1 MLLKV
6 NPGLIFYTVV
16 TFLLLLYILKKL
28 AWKPI
33 LGALEEREKRIQESL
48 ESAEKARRESEE
60 LLQKQHDMLESARK
74 EAQQILDQSRKAAEA
89 TRQEI
94 LANARAEAEQMLER
108 AKREIVLSRDKAIEE
123 IRNLAVDL
131 SIAAA
136 SKVIRK
142 TLSREEHRR
151 LVEEAIQEMKG
162 LS

>member
-1 MLLKV
+1 MLLKI

-16 TFLLLLYILKKL
+16 TFLLLLFILKKL

-33 LGALEEREKRIQESL
+33 LGALEERERRIQESL
-48 ESAEKARRESEE
+48 ESAEKARRESEA
-60 LLQKQHDMLESARK
+60 LLEQQRQVLEEARK
-74 EAQQILDQSRKAAEA
+74 EAQQILEQSRKAAEA

-94 LANARAEAEQMLER
+94 LTSARQEAQQMIEK
-108 AKREIVLSRDKAIEE
+108 AKREIALSRDKAMDEL
-123 IRNLAVDL
+123 RKLAVDL

-136 SKVIRK
+136 AKVIRRS
-142 TLSREEHRR
+142 LDREEHRK

>member
-108 AKREIVLSRDKAIEE
+108 AKREIALSRDKAIEE

-162 LS
+162 L

>member
-108 AKREIVLSRDKAIEE
+108 AKREIALSRDKAIEE

>member
-1 MLLKV
+1 MLLKI

-16 TFLLLLYILKKL
+16 TFLLLVYILKKL

-60 LLQKQHDMLESARK
+60 LLQKQRDMLESARK

-108 AKREIVLSRDKAIEE
+108 AKREIALSRDKAIEE